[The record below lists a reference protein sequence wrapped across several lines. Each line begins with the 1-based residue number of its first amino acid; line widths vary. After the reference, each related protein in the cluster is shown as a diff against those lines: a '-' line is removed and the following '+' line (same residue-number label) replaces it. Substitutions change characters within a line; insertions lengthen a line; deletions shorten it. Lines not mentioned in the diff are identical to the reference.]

1 MRYSHTERI
10 ITLASLCLFFSYIE
24 NIIPHP
30 LPFLRLGLAN
40 IPLLVSLPYLPFS
53 SFMTLALLKA
63 ASGAFASGTLFSLF
77 FLLSLSSSVSSA
89 LLMFLAKKILKE
101 KVSIYGISLIG
112 GFASSA
118 VQIALSSLYL
128 GHGMMSLF
136 PVLSITSLFTCLITA
151 CIAGSFEYENIR
163 TIAYDDEEKKEKPDY
178 LLLSSLVIPLF
189 LTEMIKNTVLLLI
202 LFSLI
207 LIISALNGRK
217 IRLALY
223 IALYSFAIF
232 SSLFTPRGEVLFSI
246 FSLPVTELSLSDA
259 LLRAS
264 RLSVEVS
271 LSLLLSRYIKNAG
284 KLSLIVY
291 ISTLRINTYNNTEGR
306 IRDKIRKAIEEPDI
320 INVKSNRNK
329 ISRFI
334 LILILFLFIL
344 SFSLDFSFFQGV
356 L

>member
-128 GHGMMSLF
+128 GRGMMSLF

-207 LIISALNGRK
+207 LTISVLMGRK

-246 FSLPVTELSLSDA
+246 FSLPVTGLSLSDA

-271 LSLLLSRYIKNAG
+271 LSLLLSRYIKKAG
-284 KLSLIVY
+284 KLSLVVY
-291 ISTLRINTYNNTEGR
+291 LSTLRINTYNNTEGR

-320 INVKSNRNK
+320 INVKSNKDK

>member
-63 ASGAFASGTLFSLF
+63 TSGAFASGTLFSLF

-89 LLMFLAKKILKE
+89 LLMFLAKKILKG

-128 GHGMMSLF
+128 GRGMMSLF

-163 TIAYDDEEKKEKPDY
+163 TIAYDEEKKEKPDY

-246 FSLPVTELSLSDA
+246 FSLPVTKLSLSDA

-271 LSLLLSRYIKNAG
+271 LSLLLSRYIKKAG
-284 KLSLIVY
+284 KLSLVVY
-291 ISTLRINTYNNTEGR
+291 LSTLRINTYNNTEGR
-306 IRDKIRKAIEEPDI
+306 IRYKIRKAIEEPDI
-320 INVKSNRNK
+320 INVKNNMNK